1 MSAVAKAR
9 KEFNKCTEKKG
20 VKNCRKEMA
29 AMKKAARDDASKKS
43 QAAGQLARK
52 NKTKIGTKK
61 FNKAKKLKDEA
72 KKLKDEQNAAATKIQ
87 ERIRKKLDRKYTVE
101 IEKCGNDADC
111 TAQVI
116 AQAKKDRSGRKGKRR
131 FHPVYGYL
139 RY

>member
-9 KEFNKCTEKKG
+9 KEYNKCVEKN
-20 VKNCRKEMA
+20 KNNLGKCRGKMA
-29 AMKKAARDDASKKS
+29 AMQKAARDDATKKS

-61 FNKAKKLKDEA
+61 FNKAKKLKD
-72 KKLKDEQNAAATKIQ
+72 KQNAAATKIQ
-87 ERIRKKLDRKYTVE
+87 ALRRGKRVRTEIKKGKSLYDCIAKGGDP
-101 IEKCGNDADC
+101 EKC
-111 TAQVI
+111 AQN
-116 AQAKKDRSGRKGKRR
+116 GGKQGYR